1 MYEIGLTHDA
11 QKFYQTAD
19 IPLTRK
25 LNRCF
30 DQLQRDPYGH
40 PNIKRLKGLLAGY
53 WRYRMGDWR
62 VVYRVDEDK
71 QVITVILIA
80 HRSKIYR

>member
-1 MYEIGLTHDA
+1 MYEIWLTRDA
-11 QKFYQTAD
+11 QKFYQAAD
-19 IPLTRK
+19 ASLIRR

-30 DQLQRDPYGH
+30 DQLRRNPYRH
-40 PNIKRLKGLLAGY
+40 PNIKRLRSQLAGH

-71 QVITVILIA
+71 QAVTVILIA
-80 HRSKIYR
+80 HRNKAYR